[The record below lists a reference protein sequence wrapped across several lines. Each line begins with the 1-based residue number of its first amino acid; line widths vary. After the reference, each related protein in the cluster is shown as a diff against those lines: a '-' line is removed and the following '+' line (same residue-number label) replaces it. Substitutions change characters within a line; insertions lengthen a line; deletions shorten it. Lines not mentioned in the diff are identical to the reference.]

1 MTDNMANVMRI
12 LFLGPP
18 GSGKGTQAARLSEKL
33 GIPHISAGELLREEV
48 AKNSVTG
55 RNIGGMMNAGK
66 LIPSEIVTGL
76 VKQRLSRNDCSRGF
90 ILDGFPRNMEQR
102 EMLNVKFGVA
112 ISLELED
119 TLAIARL
126 SGRRQCL
133 DCGKIYNSD
142 ASECECGGKLYQ
154 RKDDKPDAMRQRLI
168 TFHCETRPLIDF
180 YRKEGTLKTVD
191 ASKSVDDVFA
201 AVCRATQ

>member
-102 EMLNVKFGVA
+102 EMLNVKFGV
-112 ISLELED
+112 
-119 TLAIARL
+119 
-126 SGRRQCL
+126 
-133 DCGKIYNSD
+133 
-142 ASECECGGKLYQ
+142 
-154 RKDDKPDAMRQRLI
+154 
-168 TFHCETRPLIDF
+168 
-180 YRKEGTLKTVD
+180 
-191 ASKSVDDVFA
+191 
-201 AVCRATQ
+201 